1 MADVELT
8 DDRTVKHKTKD
19 SVFLCLF
26 RDPENILELYK
37 SLHPEDT
44 ETTVDDICIETLETI
59 FINDRYNDLGFIVK
73 SGGESKYILLVEAQ
87 SKWTDNITLR
97 MLFYI
102 TETYRRYLKESNQ
115 SEHITQKVYLPK
127 PEFYVVFTG
136 ERDVPDTVSFNQTFF
151 DGTAPLDI
159 QVKVLKEAGTETIY
173 GQYISFSKTY
183 DEQRKIYGNAL
194 ECIRETIRICLEKG
208 YLVNFISVHKKEVE
222 TMLSELF
229 DEKSLRERYDFAL
242 AKQNQAIGE
251 ERGEKRGKAIG
262 EAIGEE
268 RGKAI
273 GEAKGI
279 IKALVALV
287 KKGILT
293 VPQAAE
299 EAEMSVEE
307 FEAKSGLKT
316 T

>member
-44 ETTVDDICIETLETI
+44 ETTVDDICLETLETI

-159 QVKVLKEAGTETIY
+159 KVNVLKEAGTETIY

-208 YLVNFISVHKKEVE
+208 YLVNFINVHKKEVE

-229 DEKSLRERYDFAL
+229 DEKYLRERYDIAL
-242 AKQNQAIGE
+242 AEQNQAI
-251 ERGEKRGKAIG
+251 GKAIG

-299 EAEMSVEE
+299 EADMTVEE